1 MEKPTDH
8 HSQAVPEARILDVPL
23 HGPVLIEA
31 NAGTGK
37 TFTLVHLYLR
47 VLLEKSLLPSQ
58 VLLLTFTNAA
68 TDELKLRLQGLLRR
82 AHDALHARLQPN
94 DTPRHNQATDQS
106 EEIDAT
112 LDGILKQFAS
122 EKHLDWLKWCLVSFD
137 QAAIFTINGFCQR
150 VLQDF
155 NHLCGSPV
163 LEELET
169 DSRQPLRAF
178 LADYWRQQERT
189 LDKHLLKFVHG
200 TEIRLIP
207 GGPYDRSDK
216 VLLNLVGTKLN
227 KSSFVDINQPEW
239 PDTRALTECLQQLEV
254 DWKENRDQLVD
265 KITTAGI
272 SRVTPKM
279 TASLKT
285 ALDNFFGQ
293 GVFDKKLLHFSARVA
308 HKMKKGHEGNYPDD
322 RFFIHFGQLLA
333 GITQLTQ
340 AYRYQ
345 AYGFVQA
352 QFEQWRQSRGRYRY
366 SDQIDLVHQ
375 AVTAN
380 TPAARELRQK
390 ISQQWPVVLLD
401 EFQDTDQRQF
411 EIFES
416 CYLRPSDTEQ
426 SLALVMVGDP
436 KQAIYG
442 FRGADV
448 FVYQEARNR
457 VRQWQEIV
465 QADEPEPGREPEA
478 GQGRQHRLTESPRL
492 LSLTTNWRSS
502 DQLIS
507 FVNCCFSSAL
517 PLDDKSS
524 DPAPPFVLE
533 HITYQDSRPPQNGEA
548 PEALNDPLIQA
559 PVVLLSQDTPPKKS
573 NKTTQN
579 KPAGAEIPPDAG
591 NVETGSEDLSK
602 ASLDEFVLTE
612 ISRLLGE
619 VRLPDKDK
627 NKQACQNKEKGRQN
641 NPPERAI
648 KPEDMAILVANNHG
662 CQEWYERLLKAGIP
676 ATLWSEQRVFD
687 TAIAREVHDALCAI
701 LRPTPENVRALL
713 LSSLC
718 DFSLE
723 EIATETPA
731 VQHWHSHLV
740 HLSSQWK
747 STGLASLVDGLREDS
762 ALPRGKSFIPWL
774 QRSDGERRV
783 TDFTHLIELLA
794 EQETEG
800 RQGEKL
806 AQWLTGAIEET
817 ATDSPEAAKRRL
829 ESDEKGVSIITLHKA
844 KGLQFPVVFM
854 PDLEKLSLGK
864 TSPLY
869 KGIPSAVCHY
879 HRQPQDR
886 SGVSWQAVT
895 NWQGD
900 EDAIQTA
907 FREDLSEKRR
917 LLYVGMT
924 RAMQRLYLTFVHPG
938 SSNKT
943 PVFKPYLSLLKS
955 EAFAPWVN
963 SDPALLEQVRENASR
978 HSRHGADS
986 PLGENP
992 DVRKLSQRPFD
1003 ALDAL
1008 ERVIQV
1014 SSFSG
1019 LVAGQ
1024 GHAETD
1030 FNSEPLLEA
1039 PTDEEVL
1046 IADEFELGSTA
1057 GDEFLYFPKG
1067 PVAGNCFHEVM
1078 ENCPLQ
1084 APEQL
1089 SEAAVQH
1096 ALEKF
1101 GFATED
1107 IIQPLNRPVNWAR
1120 CLRQQAITVC
1130 QTPLNSD
1137 SLRLRDGDTHLAEM
1151 EFLLPARQLPAK
1163 AANRWL
1169 SKHRG
1174 QPVNA
1179 LHHDAIQGFLGG
1191 YIDLVFS
1198 RNNRFYVVDYKT
1210 NHLGYAVDNY
1220 QPAALQWAIEQHH
1233 YDLQYLLYSAALL
1246 RLLQQ
1251 RLKNFDYDR
1260 HFGGVYYLFVRGMGL
1275 DPSQPQSGVYFN
1287 KPEKALLDEILETLS

>member
-1 MEKPTDH
+1 MAKPTDH
-8 HSQAVPEARILDVPL
+8 HSQAAPEARILDVPL

-82 AHDALHARLQPN
+82 AHNALHARLHPESQHDN
-94 DTPRHNQATDQS
+94 KAAGQA

-112 LDGILKQFAS
+112 LADLLDHFAS

-169 DSRQPLRAF
+169 DSHQPLRAF
-178 LADYWRQQERT
+178 LADYWRQQERV
-189 LDKHLLKFVHG
+189 LDENLLKFVRG
-200 TEIRLIP
+200 AGIRLKR
-207 GGPYDRSDK
+207 GDGPQGRSDK
-216 VLLNLVGTKLN
+216 VLVDLVGTKLN
-227 KSSFVDINQPEW
+227 KSSFVDINPPEW
-239 PDTRALTECLQQLEV
+239 PDTRGLPKLLQQLEAE
-254 DWKENRDQLVD
+254 WLENRDQLMD

-272 SRVTPKM
+272 SRVTASPKISAPIKAAM
-279 TASLKT
+279 
-285 ALDNFFGQ
+285 DNFFGQ
-293 GVFDKKLLHFSARVA
+293 GVFDKKLLHFSACA
-308 HKMKKGHEGNYPDD
+308 PHKMNKGHEGNYPDD
-322 RFFIHFGQLLA
+322 PFFIYFGQLLA

-366 SDQIDLVHQ
+366 SDQIDLVHR
-375 AVTAN
+375 ALTDNTAG
-380 TPAARELRQK
+380 ARELRQK
-390 ISQQWPVVLLD
+390 ISDQWPVALLD

-416 CYLRPSDTEQ
+416 CYLRTSDTDQ

-457 VRQWQEIV
+457 VRQWQETG
-465 QADEPEPGREPEA
+465 QGNEPEA
-478 GQGRQHRLTESPRL
+478 GRAPESGQGGQHPVGESPRL

-502 DQLIS
+502 DQLIA
-507 FVNCCFSSAL
+507 FVNHCFSSAL
-517 PLDDKSS
+517 PLDTQKSDS
-524 DPAPPFVLE
+524 DLARPFVLE
-533 HITYQDSRPPQNGEA
+533 HISYQDSRSPQNGEA

-559 PVVLLSQDTPPKKS
+559 PVVLLSQDKPPKK
-573 NKTTQN
+573 NQ
-579 KPAGAEIPPDAG
+579 AGAD
-591 NVETGSEDLSK
+591 NTETDPETLSK
-602 ASLDEFVLTE
+602 DALNEFVLTE
-612 ISRLLGE
+612 ISRLLAE
-619 VRLPDKDK
+619 VRLPDK
-627 NKQACQNKEKGRQN
+627 QACKNEGKGGEN
-641 NPPERAI
+641 NSPERTMR
-648 KPEDMAILVANNHG
+648 PEDMAILVANNHG

-687 TAIAREVHDALCAI
+687 TAMAREVHDALCAI

-747 STGLASLVDGLREDS
+747 STGLSSLVDALREDS
-762 ALPRGKSFIPWL
+762 ALPRGKAFIPWL
-774 QRSDGERRV
+774 QRRDGERRV
-783 TDFTHLIELLA
+783 TDFNHLVELLA
-794 EQETEG
+794 EQEAGG
-800 RQGEKL
+800 RYGEKL
-806 AQWLTGAIEET
+806 TQWLAGAIEDT
-817 ATDSPEAAKRRL
+817 GTDSPEAAKRRL

-854 PDLEKLSLGK
+854 PDLEKLTLGK
-864 TSPLY
+864 TSALH
-869 KGIPSAVCHY
+869 KGMPSAVCHY
-879 HRQPQDR
+879 HRQQHGEN
-886 SGVSWQAVT
+886 GVSWQAVT

-900 EDAIQTA
+900 EEAIQAA

-924 RAMQRLYLTFVHPG
+924 RAMQRLYLTFVHSAG
-938 SSNKT
+938 SNKT
-943 PVFKPYLSLLKS
+943 PVFKPYLPLLKS
-955 EAFAPWVN
+955 EAFASWVN

-978 HSRHGADS
+978 HKGDS
-986 PLGENP
+986 SLDENP
-992 DVRKLSQRPFD
+992 DLPSLRQRPFN

-1024 GHAETD
+1024 SHDETD
-1030 FNSEPLLEA
+1030 FGNEPLIEVA
-1039 PTDEEVL
+1039 TDDGGPATEDTNQT
-1046 IADEFELGSTA
+1046 ITA
-1057 GDEFLYFPKG
+1057 GHEFLYFPKG

-1107 IIQPLNRPVNWAR
+1107 TIQPLNRPVNWAR

-1130 QTPLNSD
+1130 KTPLNND
-1137 SLRLRDGDTHLAEM
+1137 GLRLRDGDIHLAEM
-1151 EFLLPARQLPAK
+1151 EFLLPASQLPAR

-1179 LHHDAIQGFLGG
+1179 LHHEAIQGFLGG
-1191 YIDLVFS
+1191 YIDLIFS
-1198 RNNRFYVVDYKT
+1198 HNNRFYVVDYKT

-1233 YDLQYLLYSAALL
+1233 YDLQYLLYSAAML

-1251 RLKNFDYDR
+1251 RLKNFDYEQ

-1275 DPSQPQSGVYFN
+1275 DPAQPQSGVYFN
-1287 KPEKALLDEILETLS
+1287 KPDKVLLDEILETLS